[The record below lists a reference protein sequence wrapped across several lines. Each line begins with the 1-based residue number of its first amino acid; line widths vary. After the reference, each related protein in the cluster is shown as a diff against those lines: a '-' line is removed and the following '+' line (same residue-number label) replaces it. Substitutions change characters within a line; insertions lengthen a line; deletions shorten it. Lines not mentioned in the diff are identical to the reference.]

1 MKLINW
7 IKLRA
12 RINAAKIA
20 GNKDGKA
27 GIPLPEWAPDSVPY
41 LTEVYGTSRMQISN
55 VQQVLLNIKQRRKQK
70 QHKKSTELESA
81 KKLHQ
86 ELKQYE
92 IEKKTTYDLAK
103 EEFDGDNKEAP
114 ASKFARLRTI
124 SIFWYAPLLITM
136 VIGEFA
142 ITFPAFEKFLNDI
155 TLRIG
160 IPVIDNLG
168 IQTSFLTT
176 LGASALT
183 VAFAHVLGVV
193 TKLGVDREKPLP
205 SWVMRVSFVIGSLVF
220 VTILLISVL
229 RGASAKSDALESTIA
244 SEDLR
249 RLFVFLLF
257 LVLQAALVSVAA
269 ALSFLHHSIHIDDL
283 RKAKR
288 IWNKARKAEHKL
300 NRQITKLT
308 SATSLDLEQ
317 LETNLNEQFKV
328 KIAKINGEYE
338 KVCGAYIT
346 ANLRTRST
354 KLDGSVDPFK
364 LRSLI

>member
-1 MKLINW
+1 MRIINW
-7 IKLRA
+7 LKLRV

-41 LTEVYGTSRMQISN
+41 LKEVFGTSKIQISKI
-55 VQQVLLNIKQRRKQK
+55 QQDLLNIKQRKRD
-70 QHKKSTELESA
+70 QHHSKLTQLESA
-81 KKLHQ
+81 KKIHQ
-86 ELKQYE
+86 ELKEYE
-92 IEKKTTYDLAK
+92 LEKKKAYDVAK

-124 SIFWYAPLLITM
+124 SIFWYAPLLIAM

-142 ITFPAFEKFLNDI
+142 ITFPAFERFLNDI
-155 TLRIG
+155 PLQIG
-160 IPVIDNLG
+160 IPIIDSLN
-168 IQTSFLTT
+168 IKTSFLTT

-205 SWVMRVSFVIGSLVF
+205 SWVMRVSLIIGVLVF
-220 VTILLISVL
+220 GAIFFISVL
-229 RGASAKSDALESTIA
+229 RGASAKTEALATTIA

-249 RLFVFLLF
+249 KIFVFLLF
-257 LVLQAALVSVAA
+257 LILQVALVTVAA
-269 ALSFLHHSIHIDDL
+269 ALSFLHHSIHVVDL
-283 RKAKR
+283 KKAKS
-288 IWNKARKAEHKL
+288 IWDKAKKQESEIARK
-300 NRQITKLT
+300 ITKLT
-308 SATSLDLEQ
+308 SDLSTDLNL
-317 LETNLNEQFKV
+317 LEKNLNEQFEV
-328 KIAKINGEYE
+328 KINRIKGEYE
-338 KVCGAYIT
+338 KVAGAYIT

-364 LRSLI
+364 IKPLI